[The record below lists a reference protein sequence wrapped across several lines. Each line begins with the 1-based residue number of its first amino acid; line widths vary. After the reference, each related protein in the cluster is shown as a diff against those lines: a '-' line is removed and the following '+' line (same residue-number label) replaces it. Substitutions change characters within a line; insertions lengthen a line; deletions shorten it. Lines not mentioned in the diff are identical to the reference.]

1 MMNSKYSILFIFMLM
16 AASLFAAPSSQPT
29 SQTSNVMR
37 FGLMTEPAT
46 LDALSNSNT
55 ADSRSVLF
63 NVYEGLVKSDTSGR
77 LIPAV
82 AESFEMSSDAQRYT
96 FTLRQG
102 IRFHD
107 GSLVQIEDV
116 TFSIDEA
123 KRLNFIGLAQIETVT
138 VSGDRRIIISLRAPD
153 PDFLPYLT
161 FGIVPRNNAD
171 RERNPIGTGP
181 FMIER
186 HLPQQQL
193 SLVKNP
199 HYWQSGVPRLDR
211 VTVLFVAD
219 SSALFTGLEGGNLD
233 GAMITA
239 DLIEKLDERK
249 YNILPGYSN
258 SVQLLALNNNVKPF
272 DDIRV
277 RHAINYAVDVREI
290 IDTAFYGRGEP
301 SGSPLIPGLQL
312 YYNEALRNTYPADL
326 TRARALMAEAGYAN
340 GFNLEIKVPS
350 NYTMHVDTA
359 QVIVNQ
365 LARINIRA
373 TIRLVDWAT
382 WLTDVY
388 RGRNYQATIVSFDG
402 NTLSPQSFLS
412 RYVSTASG
420 NLFNFNNTNYDSLY
434 ASILRE
440 TSEANRIRL
449 YKDAQKMISD
459 EAPAVFIQ
467 DIFAFKVFSGGFR
480 GAVNYPLYVIDFSTI
495 YRD

>member
-1 MMNSKYSILFIFMLM
+1 
-16 AASLFAAPSSQPT
+16 
-29 SQTSNVMR
+29 
-37 FGLMTEPAT
+37 
-46 LDALSNSNT
+46 
-55 ADSRSVLF
+55 
-63 NVYEGLVKSDTSGR
+63 
-77 LIPAV
+77 
-82 AESFEMSSDAQRYT
+82 
-96 FTLRQG
+96 
-102 IRFHD
+102 
-107 GSLVQIEDV
+107 
-116 TFSIDEA
+116 
-123 KRLNFIGLAQIETVT
+123 
-138 VSGDRRIIISLRAPD
+138 
-153 PDFLPYLT
+153 
-161 FGIVPRNNAD
+161 
-171 RERNPIGTGP
+171 
-181 FMIER
+181 
-186 HLPQQQL
+186 
-193 SLVKNP
+193 
-199 HYWQSGVPRLDR
+199 
-211 VTVLFVAD
+211 
-219 SSALFTGLEGGNLD
+219 
-233 GAMITA
+233 MITA
-239 DLIEKLDERK
+239 DLIEKLDTRR
-249 YNILPGYSN
+249 YNILSGKSN

-301 SGSPLIPGLQL
+301 SGSPLIPGLRL
-312 YYNEALRNTYPADL
+312 YYNEALQNTYPVDL
-326 TRARALMAEAGYAN
+326 ARARALMAEAGYSN
-340 GFNLEIKVPS
+340 GFSMEIKVPS

-388 RGRNYQATIVSFDG
+388 RGRNYEATIVSFDG

-467 DIFAFKVFSGGFR
+467 DIFAFKVFSGGFK
-480 GAVNYPLYVIDFSTI
+480 GAVNDPLYVIDFSTI